1 MSYDL
6 IAFRVPPGT
15 SAEDALELAE
25 HGEDRTPSAS
35 ERAAMERLAD
45 ALLELDPAAERTD
58 LSDVIELDTPA
69 LQVHVYADQA
79 AITIPYH
86 HEGAAADAAMDRAFA
101 YARVLATDG
110 GYTVLDPQTEEIVE
124 PGGLDRSQA
133 TRVYAET
140 SAMVAGMA
148 AGDADAPRWKF
159 WRRR

>member
-15 SAEDALELAE
+15 SAEDALGLAE
-25 HGEDRTPSAS
+25 HGEDRSPSSA

-45 ALLELDPAAERTD
+45 ALAELDPAAERTD
-58 LSDVIELDTPA
+58 LGDVIELDLPL

-79 AITIPYH
+79 AITVPYH
-86 HEGAAADAAMDRAFA
+86 HEGAAAEAAMDQAFA

-148 AGDADAPRWKF
+148 AGESAPRWQF